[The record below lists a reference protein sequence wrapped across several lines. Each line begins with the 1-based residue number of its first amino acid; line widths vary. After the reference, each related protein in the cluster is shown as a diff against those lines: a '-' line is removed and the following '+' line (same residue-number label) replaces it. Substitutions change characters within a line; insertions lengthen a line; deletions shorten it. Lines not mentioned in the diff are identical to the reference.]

1 MRMLGIDYG
10 SRRIGMAISDV
21 TGMIARPLDTIHRS
35 VLEDDMKK
43 IEAAIEQF
51 QPEEIVIGLPVSM
64 NGQSS
69 EKTKEV
75 INFIDNMKKSI
86 RIPIVQWDERL
97 TTVIGERMLI
107 DSGVRRE
114 NRKNMIDKV
123 AAVVI
128 LQSYLDSKT
137 K

>member
-1 MRMLGIDYG
+1 MLGIDYG
-10 SRRIGMAISDV
+10 TRRIGMAISDV

-86 RIPIVQWDERL
+86 SIPIVQWDERL

-128 LQSYLDSKT
+128 LQSYLDSKI